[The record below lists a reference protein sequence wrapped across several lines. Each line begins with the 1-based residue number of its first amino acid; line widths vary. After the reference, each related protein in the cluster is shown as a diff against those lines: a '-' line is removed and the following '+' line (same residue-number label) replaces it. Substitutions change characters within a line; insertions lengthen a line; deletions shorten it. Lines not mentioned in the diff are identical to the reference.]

1 MFQSPISSKW
11 YSFVDIILIL
21 ILILIIRMLISI
33 ITPLPTF
40 AKNPVSTT
48 KMHRRKKKK
57 KKQVY
62 EKRPGNDADDIDI
75 SEVSENSKPFGITV
89 SLYQYV

>member
-11 YSFVDIILIL
+11 YSFVYIVL

-48 KMHRRKKKK
+48 KMHRRKKK